1 MGLIS
6 QSISLAKKSSCLFK
20 SNKQAETIAKSM
32 TALTQKN
39 LNNLD
44 NEVVKKG
51 LQDAFDFFSAKRGK
65 SSQLRLTQI
74 DDIIQKYTQ
83 CSDDVL
89 KKELEDGFKWLSE
102 GNKKTRGRILDLLE
116 NSLDAFNSAED

>member
-6 QSISLAKKSSCLFK
+6 QSISLAKKSSCLFR
-20 SNKQAETIAKSM
+20 SNKQAKTIAKSM
-32 TALTQKN
+32 TALTQKS

-51 LQDAFDFFSAKRGK
+51 LQDAFDFFSAKKGK

-89 KKELEDGFKWLSE
+89 KKD
-102 GNKKTRGRILDLLE
+102 LE
-116 NSLDAFNSAED
+116 NIKFQ